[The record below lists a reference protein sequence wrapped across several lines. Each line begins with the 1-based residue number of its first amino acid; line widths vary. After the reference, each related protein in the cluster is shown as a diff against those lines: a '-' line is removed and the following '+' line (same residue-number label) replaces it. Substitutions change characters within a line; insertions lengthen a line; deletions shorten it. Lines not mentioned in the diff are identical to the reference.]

1 MDKYGQG
8 VEFQFCN
15 IMRNKGLD
23 FNNFTRQMVLEMCI
37 MSGCDYLPSL
47 PGMGVKRAH
56 GLIKRF
62 KSYQKVGIFKCMK
75 LSLIA
80 CGVVPFLGVYPLGL
94 RKRYLMTT
102 KLHHW

>member
-23 FNNFTRQMVLEMCI
+23 FNNFTRQMILEMCI

-62 KSYQKVGIFKCMK
+62 KSYQKVGIFNCSGALCWC
-75 LSLIA
+75 LSSRFEETISDLCQVAPMVMQLI
-80 CGVVPFLGVYPLGL
+80 F
-94 RKRYLMTT
+94 
-102 KLHHW
+102 

>member
-1 MDKYGQG
+1 MNQITCLKCQTFALQVFFKMDKYGQG

-23 FNNFTRQMVLEMCI
+23 FNNFTRQMLLEMCI

-62 KSYQKVGIFKCMK
+62 KSYQKVGIFNFMEWWP
-75 LSLIA
+75 LLVLI
-80 CGVVPFLGVYPLGL
+80 L
-94 RKRYLMTT
+94 
-102 KLHHW
+102 

>member
-8 VEFQFCN
+8 VGFQLSD
-15 IMRNKGLD
+15 ITANKDID
-23 FNNFTRQMVLEMCI
+23 FNNFSKQMILEMCI

-62 KSYQKVGIFKCMK
+62 KTYQKVVA
-75 LSLIA
+75 LSI
-80 CGVVPFLGVYPLGL
+80 
-94 RKRYLMTT
+94 LMD
-102 KLHHW
+102 